1 MKKKLVAAILTLAI
15 SLGMS
20 IPTFAYCDNTTAISA
35 SDLNGPV
42 STPDFAFESDFDLD
56 TINKFWEVT
65 TDLQNEL
72 KAYYGYDDFASSPY
86 AVGTLDLSGTQ
97 ASEANPVTVTF
108 SMSAESEW
116 KLPYEGDSLYVM
128 QQFTDGS
135 CKLLTAD
142 LNAENHTVSA
152 KFTDACSSRL
162 LIAGFDISEEGLL
175 YDVTEAKDINGVQK
189 AVDKN
194 NNPVTVTVSP
204 LDGIRKAIAG
214 EKAGL
219 PYGENTFACADVN
232 LEGSGVSADN
242 PITVTFLVEG
252 AKAGHDISVI
262 HKKADGTWETL
273 TGTAGDGTVTA
284 TFTSFSPIAIV
295 NNSLKQTRPD
305 SSGNSGSTDNTGN
318 NGSTDNSDSTD
329 NTGNN
334 GNGSNTDNT
343 GNSSNAGSTGNTG
356 STGNN
361 SNTNSS
367 TPTGNTNTSNAAPAA
382 SASALPKTGD
392 AGVFSFVIL
401 AIASASACV
410 AAVYSIQRKRNFFT
424 KR

>member
-1 MKKKLVAAILTLAI
+1 MKKKLAAAILTLAV

-42 STPDFAFESDFDLD
+42 STPNFAFESDFDLD

-72 KAYYGYDDFASSPY
+72 KAYYGYDDFASFPY
-86 AVGTLDLSGTQ
+86 AIGTLDLSGTQ

-108 SMSAESEW
+108 SLSAEAEW

-128 QQFTDGS
+128 QQFADGS
-135 CKLLTAD
+135 CKLLTTD
-142 LNAENHTVSA
+142 LSVENHTVSA
-152 KFTDACSSRL
+152 QFTDACSSRL
-162 LIAGFDISEEGLL
+162 LITGFGISEEGLI
-175 YDVTEAKDINGVQK
+175 YDISEAKDINGVQK

-219 PYGENTFACADVN
+219 PYGENAFACADVN

-252 AKAGHDISVI
+252 VKAGHDISVI

-273 TGTAGDGTVTA
+273 PGTAGDGTVTA
-284 TFTSFSPIAIV
+284 TFTSFSPVAIV
-295 NNSLKQTRPD
+295 NNSLKQEQPAEPD
-305 SSGNSGSTDNTGN
+305 SGNSG
-318 NGSTDNSDSTD
+318 
-329 NTGNN
+329 
-334 GNGSNTDNT
+334 NTDNT
-343 GNSSNAGSTGNTG
+343 GNTGSTDNNGSTGSNGGSGISGNANNNGSTGTG
-356 STGNN
+356 STP
-361 SNTNSS
+361 S
-367 TPTGNTNTSNAAPAA
+367 GNTNTANTTPAA
-382 SASALPKTGD
+382 STSGVPKTGD
-392 AGVFSFVIL
+392 AGVFSFALL
-401 AIASASACV
+401 AIATASACT
-410 AAVYSIQRKRNFFT
+410 AAAYSIHRKRHFFT
-424 KR
+424 GK